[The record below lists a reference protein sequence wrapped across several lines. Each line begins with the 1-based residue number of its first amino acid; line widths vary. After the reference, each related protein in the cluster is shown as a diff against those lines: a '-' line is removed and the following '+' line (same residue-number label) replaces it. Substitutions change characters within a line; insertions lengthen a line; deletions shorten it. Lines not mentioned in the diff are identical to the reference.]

1 MPRVIA
7 RKSAE
12 MRGDEV
18 RFGVW
23 MKIESLAL
31 VSKLRR
37 KVFSGVGGG
46 LGDEKK
52 LK

>member
-1 MPRVIA
+1 
-7 RKSAE
+7 

-23 MKIESLAL
+23 MKIECLAL

-37 KVFSGVGGG
+37 KIFSGVGGG
-46 LGDEKK
+46 FGDKK
-52 LK
+52 ILK